1 MLISRQRLFAL
12 FVGLMLAPCGWAQA
26 ANPAQTQIQPPPGAE
41 SPGPDY
47 IIGPGDTLRVFVL
60 GNPDLTSEV
69 LVRPDGRISTPLVN
83 DMVAV
88 GKTPTQLGTDIANVL
103 QEFVRL
109 PTVSVI
115 VSRPTSTFSQVRV
128 VGQAANPRAVAY
140 RSGMTI
146 LDVVIEVGGLSQFAA
161 GNRAELIRTLPGGQ
175 VKKLRVRLNDL
186 MNRGDMKHN
195 LPVQAGDVLLIP
207 EARF

>member
-1 MLISRQRLFAL
+1 MFLTVRRIVLGF
-12 FVGLMLAPCGWAQA
+12 FVGLALAPA
-26 ANPAQTQIQPPPGAE
+26 AWTQSSTPAPEPTNAD
-41 SPGPDY
+41 SSY
-47 IIGPGDTLRVFVL
+47 IIGPGDSLRIFVL
-60 GNPDLTSEV
+60 DNPELTSEV

-88 GKTPTQLGTDIANVL
+88 GKTPTQLGVDIANVL
-103 QEFVRL
+103 KEFIRL

-115 VSRPTSTFSQVRV
+115 VSRPTSTFSQIRV
-128 VGQAANPRAVAY
+128 VGQAANPRAIAY
-140 RSGMTI
+140 RNGMTI

-161 GNRAELIRTLPGGQ
+161 GNRAELIRTMPNGQ
-175 VKKLRVRLNDL
+175 TKKLKVRLNDL
-186 MNRGDMKHN
+186 VNRGDMKQN